1 VFPGQ
6 HESDSHAFRRRVVL
20 LGAGGLFLMLIGAA
34 IVWRALEPRYLGKTT
49 DEWFPRWVQRGAVSS
64 RIYPAATKTNESPA
78 FLPVLMR
85 ASQSRTDIS
94 EFLWKVASDT
104 VPDDWLLRVGRPVRA
119 EEVRSLAVQLMARN
133 ARQADFAEALI
144 GEFPR
149 LGEGEQLE
157 LLRDLGRFR
166 IPPGPMTPLLDRLL
180 GEPGHRIPVAAA
192 SIVSGSPELA
202 RSRAVRLLDVVTAA
216 SADTNLLA
224 ELFMPLSS
232 VVYRS
237 ATWGGLPREGVALLE
252 QLATRDNPAMRVAS
266 RLTLARVDPD
276 RHPIERFFREELYG
290 MSSAELDEVGRFFR
304 FGLGGF
310 RRGPVASNPEIQAW
324 MLMVLQTS
332 GPPAPAMVSTNG
344 PERRRM
350 LALKAEILRAM
361 SQFSTPSR
369 ELHDAAVQ
377 LLGEDDAPLR
387 RAAADALER
396 MGPVFPDAVPNLGA
410 AIARG
415 HAPLPLLRLLGRYQR
430 VPDGLEPLLTEL
442 AAGKIPAGWKSDP
455 LIPGD
460 RSRRSVQMEARG
472 GLQEAA
478 KALLGR
484 TGSPGTAAPPRG

>member
-1 VFPGQ
+1 M
-6 HESDSHAFRRRVVL
+6 FRRRVL
-20 LGAGGLFLMLIGAA
+20 LVGAGMFVLMLVGTA
-34 IVWRALEPRYLGKTT
+34 ILWRALEPRYLGRTT
-49 DEWFPRWVQRGAVSS
+49 DEWFPRWVQRGTVSS
-64 RIYPAATKTNESPA
+64 RIYPAASRTNESPA

-85 ASQSRTDIS
+85 ACQSRTDLS
-94 EFLWKVASDT
+94 EVLWKVASDT
-104 VPDDWLLRVGRPVRA
+104 VPDEWLLRVGRPVRA

-133 ARQADFAEALI
+133 ARQAEFAEALI

-166 IPPGPMTPLLDRLL
+166 IPPGPMMPLLDRLL

-192 SIVSGSPELA
+192 SMVSGSPELA
-202 RSRAVRLLDVVTAA
+202 RSRAVRLLDVVGAA
-216 SADTNLLA
+216 AADTNLLA
-224 ELFMPLSS
+224 ELFVPLSS
-232 VVYRS
+232 VVYRA
-237 ATWGGLPREGVALLE
+237 ATWGGVPREGVALLE

-276 RHPIERFFREELYG
+276 RHPVDRFFREDLHG

-324 MLMVLQTS
+324 MLLVLQAN
-332 GPPAPAMVSTNG
+332 GPLAPTTVPTNG

-369 ELHDAAVQ
+369 DLHDAALH
-377 LLGEDDAPLR
+377 LLVEDDVPLR
-387 RAAADALER
+387 RAAAEALER
-396 MGPVFPDAVPNLGA
+396 MGPVFPDAVPQLGA

-430 VPDGLEPLLTEL
+430 VPEGLEPLLTEL
-442 AAGKIPAGWKSDP
+442 AAGRVPSGWKSDP

-478 KALLGR
+478 KALLDR
-484 TGSPGTAAPPRG
+484 TGRPGTTASPRG